1 MKGKDMNY
9 LFSFFHSE
17 EEDCLMI
24 YSPTGKILVA
34 QGNEISMMEKKV
46 DHGTRSHCWN
56 LLKWENKYKTKKQ
69 NVEYQKMSPM
79 EMPPKFSVQIE

>member
-1 MKGKDMNY
+1 MEIIKVQYYIYSGVTDIETMKGKDMNY

-34 QGNEISMMEKKV
+34 QGREISMMEKIV
-46 DHGTRSHCWN
+46 EHGTRSHCWN
-56 LLKWENKYKTKKQ
+56 LLKWEKKYKKHKH
-69 NVEYQKMSPM
+69 
-79 EMPPKFSVQIE
+79 